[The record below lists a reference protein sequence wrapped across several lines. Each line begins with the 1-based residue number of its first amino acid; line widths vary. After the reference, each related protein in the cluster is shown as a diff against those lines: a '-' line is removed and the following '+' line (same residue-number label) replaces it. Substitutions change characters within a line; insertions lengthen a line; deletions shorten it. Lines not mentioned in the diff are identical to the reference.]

1 MTIYGLLGYTHG
13 WGKLITVMSPAG
25 DTAVRAAITV
35 SADDLMVVADKGQ
48 LTQYHAKREG
58 ALERL
63 IAAHGIVVLDKPAW
77 DARKAALGAAIWA

>member
-25 DTAVRAAITV
+25 ETAVRAAID
-35 SADDLMVVADKGQ
+35 APEDDLMVVASEGQ

-63 IAAHGIVVLDKPAW
+63 ITAHGIVVLDKPAW
-77 DARKAALGAAIWA
+77 DARKAELGEAIWI

>member
-13 WGKLITVMSPAG
+13 WGKLVTVMSPEG
-25 DTAVRAAITV
+25 DSAAHAAITAP
-35 SADDLMVVADKGQ
+35 ADDVMVVTGEGQ
-48 LTQYHAKREG
+48 LTQYHARRRG

-77 DARKAALGAAIWA
+77 DARKADLGAAVWG

>member
-25 DTAVRAAITV
+25 DTAARAAID
-35 SADDLMVVADKGQ
+35 ALEDDLWVVAGEGQ
-48 LTQYHAKREG
+48 LTQYHARRGG

>member
-25 DTAVRAAITV
+25 DAALRAAIAV
-35 SADDLMVVADKGQ
+35 PKDDLMVVTGEGQ
-48 LTQYHAKREG
+48 LTQYHARRQG

-63 IAAHGIVVLDKPAW
+63 VAAHGIVVLDKPAW
-77 DARKAALGAAIWA
+77 DVKKTALGAAIWA